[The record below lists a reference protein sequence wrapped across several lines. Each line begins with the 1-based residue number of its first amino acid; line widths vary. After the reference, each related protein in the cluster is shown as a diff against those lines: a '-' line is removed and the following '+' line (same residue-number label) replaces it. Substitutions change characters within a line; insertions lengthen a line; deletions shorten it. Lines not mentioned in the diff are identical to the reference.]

1 MPFPYLSRSSAMI
14 FSLKTAIKYRKTTL
28 IQPKTSLIWN
38 KPLSL
43 DFLVL
48 LRRNRRR
55 QEIQRILRH
64 SILFFD

>member
-1 MPFPYLSRSSAMI
+1 MI
-14 FSLKTAIKYRKTTL
+14 ISLKTAKKYRKKAFV
-28 IQPKTSLIWN
+28 QPKTRLIWN

-43 DFLVL
+43 GLLVL

-64 SILFFD
+64 SSYFSIDANG